1 MTGHVDL
8 SKPLIEQPEDK
19 DLKSNVDQDEP
30 KTNLQNAS
38 EIKEVENSS
47 KGSSKNCRKLLLNL

>member
-38 EIKEVENSS
+38 EIKEVENSFS
-47 KGSSKNCRKLLLNL
+47 MVSS